1 MIEHHMRVRIL
12 PLAQPRLL
20 YVCMYEFSYLSA
32 HCFPIF
38 IPLSIW
44 PRVIKEMNY
53 VAGRDSGTPFHCSEI
68 YSVCNRRPRRGRKKQ
83 EVGRFDTWVLS
94 SRVRLAASDKTRRY
108 IQPLAFAKKKE
119 QVYILRVSI
128 DFCFV
133 FWRCVWTELMPRV

>member
-1 MIEHHMRVRIL
+1 MVKKMIEHHMRVRIL

-68 YSVCNRRPRRGRKKQ
+68 YVIGVLDVAERNKRSVDSTLGYS
-83 EVGRFDTWVLS
+83 VV
-94 SRVRLAASDKTRRY
+94 
-108 IQPLAFAKKKE
+108 
-119 QVYILRVSI
+119 VSG
-128 DFCFV
+128 
-133 FWRCVWTELMPRV
+133 